1 VTWGSYDA
9 TVPPTLL
16 QGGIV
21 EFDSA
26 LALAALI
33 DIEIAHRRLLCIN
46 LADAV
51 VDRTMTLTLRV
62 RGRTGDVRIAGQGVF
77 RQADLLGLELDVEPE
92 TLRALRRLVGPA
104 ALMQARAKAEARAAE
119 RAAQAAA
126 AAALAERVEPS
137 PPAPVRVDEDALEYF
152 EQLTLPPTEPL
163 PGGSGADAAGFTG
176 IWVETTQG
184 DLAVEDLGG
193 LVDVTGAHEVAMA
206 PVLTPLVSV
215 DAAERG
221 ESGAWTTGHGL
232 GFFVGRK
239 AQVMRGL
246 RDLAGRSGRLV
257 LGSGD
262 QRCTLEL
269 DTGRTLL
276 LLDDRGATPEVS
288 DAEPKA
294 RQAQRVAQTVEAL
307 ARLGGPD
314 HGTAPA
320 TPIPWSFAPGVTFSA
335 VPLAE
340 RPAFVWVAL
349 GLVDTLLAR
358 VALEDIAEHFE
369 ESIDQW
375 PMLRSVRGLTAIGL
389 ATDKATVRLVSEQLD
404 GARTLREVLTMSPLG
419 RIRTLRFL
427 ALLDG
432 LGLIDFEDAPPE
444 AARAQEGQD
453 LLRALRDRAKRA
465 REDHF
470 AALGVH
476 YASHPDELKPG
487 LERIVSK
494 YGPTTRVAAVGGEV
508 RALCEEIVARARAAF
523 DELSVRSRRVA
534 YRAQRVTGMQLV
546 AAAELLQ
553 SQMRLAAMRK
563 DAAAVARLVEVL
575 GEIAPEYIAGD

>member
-1 VTWGSYDA
+1 
-9 TVPPTLL
+9 VPPTLL
-16 QGGIV
+16 QGGFV

-33 DIEIAHRRLLCIN
+33 DVEIAHRRLLCIN

-51 VDRTMTLTLRV
+51 VDQGMTLTLRV
-62 RGRTGDVRIAGQGVF
+62 RARAGEVQVVGRGVF

-104 ALMQARAKAEARAAE
+104 ALMQARAEAEARSAE
-119 RAAQAAA
+119 RTTQAAA
-126 AAALAERVEPS
+126 AAPADPIDPIDPRA
-137 PPAPVRVDEDALEYF
+137 PAPSAPVPRSTDEEDLEYF
-152 EQLTLPPTEPL
+152 EQLTLPPSEPV
-163 PGGSGADAAGFTG
+163 PGGSSTDTAGFTG

-184 DLAVEDLGG
+184 DFAAEDLGG
-193 LVDVTGAHEVAMA
+193 LLDVTGAHAVAMA

-215 DAAERG
+215 DAGERG

-239 AQVMRGL
+239 AQVLRGL

-262 QRCTLEL
+262 LRCTLEL

-276 LLDDRGATPEVS
+276 LLDAQGATPEVS
-288 DAEPKA
+288 GTDARA
-294 RQAQRVAQTVEAL
+294 RQAQRIAQTVEAL
-307 ARLGGPD
+307 SRLGDLERSGA
-314 HGTAPA
+314 GVLSVS
-320 TPIPWSFAPGVTFSA
+320 WSFAPGVTFAA
-335 VPLAE
+335 VPLTE

-349 GLVDTLLAR
+349 GLTDALLAR
-358 VALEDIAEHFE
+358 VALDELAEHFE

-375 PMLRSVRGLTAIGL
+375 PRLRGVRGLTASGL
-389 ATDKATVRLVSEQLD
+389 ATDKATVRLVNEQLD

-419 RIRTLRFL
+419 RMRTLRFL

-494 YGPTTRVAAVGGEV
+494 YGPSTPVAAVGGEIRV
-508 RALCEEIVARARAAF
+508 LCEEIVARARAAF
-523 DELSVRSRRVA
+523 EVLSV
-534 YRAQRVTGMQLV
+534 RAQRVTYREQRVTGLQLV
-546 AAAELLQ
+546 AAADLLQ
-553 SQMRLAAMRK
+553 SQMKLAAMRK
-563 DAAAVARLVEVL
+563 DAAAVARLIEVL
-575 GEIAPEYIAGD
+575 GEIAPDRLTEG